1 MTADDYNLDVLENAS
16 LSKNKKALQEYA
28 FLSQIADMYYNQNM
42 QQADIARQLF
52 FSRSTVSRLLTRAK
66 EVGIVDIRV
75 KLIRD
80 RISAMEEIFIRQ
92 FGLKD
97 AVIISSFEG
106 DSYDLTLD
114 ALTDFASIY
123 ISNLLKGKKRI
134 GIASGN
140 SADRTNRKIRPIHDC
155 ELEVVQLIGTA
166 SNAHQAVEARELR
179 VHLAGLFNGQSYEL
193 NTPIYMNNAVA
204 RAALLQDPNVSRVM
218 DMMKHCDIILT
229 GLGSIDVSR
238 LKTAEIIREYQTE
251 AQAMELKE
259 KGAVGCVCMMYYD
272 INGNYV
278 PCEWNEKCI
287 CLHLDEVRKNPM
299 TVVVACGDYKT
310 ETILGALRGH
320 IPSVLITDITTASR
334 VLQRNE
340 ELFGQQ

>member
-123 ISNLLKGKKRI
+123 ISNLLKGKKNNKVYEEHHF
-134 GIASGN
+134 N
-140 SADRTNRKIRPIHDC
+140 SA
-155 ELEVVQLIGTA
+155 VGLI
-166 SNAHQAVEARELR
+166 VK
-179 VHLAGLFNGQSYEL
+179 
-193 NTPIYMNNAVA
+193 
-204 RAALLQDPNVSRVM
+204 D
-218 DMMKHCDIILT
+218 
-229 GLGSIDVSR
+229 R
-238 LKTAEIIREYQTE
+238 LKCYHAY
-251 AQAMELKE
+251 
-259 KGAVGCVCMMYYD
+259 
-272 INGNYV
+272 
-278 PCEWNEKCI
+278 
-287 CLHLDEVRKNPM
+287 RK
-299 TVVVACGDYKT
+299 
-310 ETILGALRGH
+310 
-320 IPSVLITDITTASR
+320 
-334 VLQRNE
+334 
-340 ELFGQQ
+340 